1 MTRRFQRMPVYL
13 VDVVD
18 GECLFIVGS
27 ESRWNHFYEV
37 HVNQHGHTTCDCQDA
52 GFRRKQP
59 QFLDIITDRNALAC
73 KHMRR
78 IGQQYRKLQNGK

>member
-27 ESRWNHFYEV
+27 ESRWNYFYEV
-37 HVNQHGHTTCDCQDA
+37 YVNQHGHTTCDCHDSTM
-52 GFRRKQP
+52 RRKEP
-59 QFLDIITDRNALAC
+59 QFLDIISDKNALAC

-78 IGQQYRKLQNGK
+78 IGQLFRKYQK